1 MNGSRSKAASPGNQR
16 MKLLQLI
23 RKQNL
28 TAPVFALIAVSAIC
42 TLLVAYRII
51 AGCQVRHAYLI
62 WNLFLAWMPLG
73 FAVLAAER
81 FRSGTGVSP
90 VRCEIES
97 PESSDTG
104 GSLFRSL
111 DRRDACPT
119 TNILR
124 DRKFLALGIAWLL
137 FFPNAPYIFTDL
149 VHVLAT
155 WRQSFWAELML
166 ILLVAMTGFLA
177 GFLSLQVMH
186 SLATRLWG
194 RAGGWMFVAAV
205 SGLSGFGVYLGR
217 FVRLNSWDVLNPVRL
232 LERTTTAGLNL
243 LTQWHHTKFF
253 ILFSLFLLLAYVML
267 FALTQTEK
275 AESGKAESGES

>member
-1 MNGSRSKAASPGNQR
+1 
-16 MKLLQLI
+16 MKMLQLI

-28 TAPVFALIAVSAIC
+28 NAPVFALVAVSAIC

-62 WNLFLAWMPLG
+62 WNLFLAWLPLG
-73 FAVLAAER
+73 FAVLATER
-81 FRSGTGVSP
+81 F
-90 VRCEIES
+90 
-97 PESSDTG
+97 
-104 GSLFRSL
+104 
-111 DRRDACPT
+111 DAT
-119 TNILR
+119 KGLR

-186 SLATRLWG
+186 ALATRLWG
-194 RAGGWMFVAAV
+194 RIAGWLFVVAV
-205 SGLSGFGVYLGR
+205 SGLSWFGVYLGR
-217 FVRLNSWDVLNPVRL
+217 FVRLNSWDVLLNPVRL
-232 LERTTTAGLNL
+232 LERTSTAGLNL
-243 LTQWHHTKFF
+243 VTQWQHTKFL

-267 FALTQTEK
+267 FALTLRRS
-275 AESGKAESGES
+275 AGDDVRNLS

>member
-1 MNGSRSKAASPGNQR
+1 
-16 MKLLQLI
+16 MKILQLI
-23 RKQNL
+23 QKQNL
-28 TAPVFALIAVSAIC
+28 TAPVFALVAVSAVC
-42 TLLVAYRII
+42 TALVAYRII

-81 FRSGTGVSP
+81 FGSGTGVPP
-90 VRCEIES
+90 VRCAMDA
-97 PESSDTG
+97 PESSG
-104 GSLFRSL
+104 RSGSSFRSP
-111 DRRDACPT
+111 DRLEACPT

-124 DRKFLALGIAWLL
+124 DRKFLALGMAWLL

-186 SLATRLWG
+186 GIAARLWG
-194 RAGGWMFVAAV
+194 RVGGWVFVAAV

-232 LERTTTAGLNL
+232 LERTGTAGLNL
-243 LTQWHHTKFF
+243 FTQWHHTKFF
-253 ILFSLFLLLAYVML
+253 ILFSLFLLLGYVML
-267 FALTQTEK
+267 FALTLGK
-275 AESGKAESGES
+275 AESGKAESGKS